1 MGDAIMADST
11 TTGAGGPRNNNSCRM
26 YEEEY
31 PEVDQLVMVLVR
43 SVTEMGAYV
52 SLLEY
57 NNIEGM
63 ILLTELS
70 RKRIRSIPKLIRVG
84 RNEVVVVVRV
94 DKEKGYID
102 LSKRRVAPED
112 YAKCEEKYQKSKTVH
127 SIMNHVAQVTDSNL
141 EELYQAVGW
150 PLYQKFGHAFDA
162 FKLAIT
168 EPDRVFE
175 DITMSDEVKDTLLLN
190 IRRRLTPQPHKLR
203 ADLEVTCFTY
213 EGIES
218 IKRALRAGEDM
229 STEEHPLKVKL
240 VAPPLYVMVT
250 TSLQKESGLA
260 LMQSAIARIE
270 EVIDDEGGN
279 LNIKVAPRAVSER
292 DERDLSTLMEELEKQ
307 NAEVDGDDDVSS
319 SDDDA

>member
-112 YAKCEEKYQKSKTVH
+112 YAKYEESKTVH

-175 DITMSDEVKDTLLLN
+175 DITMSNEVKDTLLLN

-250 TSLQKESGLA
+250 TSLQKGSGLA

>member
-1 MGDAIMADST
+1 MADST